1 MRQMNILSEQSTRL
15 IEKTKMEEQMR
26 LVIDCFKQVKGAGK
40 SIGIYNLAR
49 HLVWELA
56 GNHSSR
62 KNAQN
67 EIIVLGNAY
76 NKKDFDVAGVTF
88 IEIQKNPFSKLTCIK
103 WELFDVS
110 VLAKKLGADKVL
122 FPRGY
127 ASMLHLTKEYVIIH
141 DMIPFYYNEHYK
153 GYFNRLENFYIMW
166 RLKASAKH
174 ADKVITIS
182 EASKRDIM
190 KYAHTDDKR
199 ITVVYNGYTQI
210 ENTQFIKKE
219 TDAEGD
225 GDYIIAM
232 TSKLPHKNA
241 KGIAKAYACYRKAA
255 STPLP
260 MTVIGV
266 EGVET
271 EGITWI
277 GYVERDEDLHQM
289 LHNAKAFLFLSLV
302 EGFGFPPIE
311 AMQLETPVVCSGVS
325 SLPEVVGDAALLV
338 NPHDANAVAQA
349 LIRVT
354 TDDAY
359 AQELVERGLHNAERF
374 NWEKTGDKYR
384 EVLFDE
390 I

>member
-1 MRQMNILSEQSTRL
+1 M
-15 IEKTKMEEQMR
+15 K
-26 LVIDCFKQVKGAGK
+26 LVIDCFKLVKGAGK

-49 HLVWELA
+49 HLVRELA
-56 GNHSSR
+56 GNHNSR

-76 NKKDFDVAGVTF
+76 NRKDFDAAGVTF
-88 IEIQKNPFSKLTCIK
+88 IEVKKNPLNKLVCIK

-153 GYFNRLENFYIMW
+153 GYFNRLENFYIMR

-174 ADKVITIS
+174 ADRVITIS

-190 KYAHTDDKR
+190 KYSHMDDRR
-199 ITVVYNGYTQI
+199 ITVIYNGYTQI
-210 ENTQFIKKE
+210 EDTQFLKKGAS
-219 TDAEGD
+219 AEGE
-225 GDYIIAM
+225 GDYIVAM

-241 KGIAKAYACYRKAA
+241 RGIAKAYAYYRKTA
-255 STPLP
+255 SNPLP
-260 MTVIGV
+260 LTVIGTGGIGREV
-266 EGVET
+266 

-277 GYVERDEDLHQM
+277 EYVEKDEDLHRM

-311 AMQLETPVVCSGVS
+311 AMQLETPVVCSNLS
-325 SLPEVVGDAALLV
+325 SLPEVVGNAALLV
-338 NPHDANAVAQA
+338 NPQDMDEVAQA
-349 LIRVT
+349 LIKVT
-354 TDDAY
+354 TDKAY
-359 AQELVERGLHNAERF
+359 AQELVEKGLQNAERF
-374 NWEKTGDKYR
+374 NWKKTGDKYR

-390 I
+390 V